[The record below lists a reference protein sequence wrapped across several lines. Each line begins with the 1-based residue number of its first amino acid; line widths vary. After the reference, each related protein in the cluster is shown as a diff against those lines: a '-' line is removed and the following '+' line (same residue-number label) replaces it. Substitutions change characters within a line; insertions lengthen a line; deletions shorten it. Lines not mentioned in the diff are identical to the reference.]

1 MRLKLT
7 SCREQP
13 SATARPSGAAPAGH
27 EYVIRAQVTEAKTTT
42 ELSGVDDGSWSG
54 VRRLCRAVVVWH
66 GHRDGSR

>member
-1 MRLKLT
+1 
-7 SCREQP
+7 
-13 SATARPSGAAPAGH
+13 
-27 EYVIRAQVTEAKTTT
+27 VIRAQVTEAKTTT